1 MDTSSIASSS
11 NQTIVASNPSS
22 NSQTPMVETNGP
34 QTPLVESGGG
44 GGSKEIGSIV
54 DVAV

>member
-1 MDTSSIASSS
+1 MDTSSISSS
-11 NQTIVASNPSS
+11 NNQSIVGSNSYSNP
-22 NSQTPMVETNGP
+22 QTPVVETNTT

>member
-1 MDTSSIASSS
+1 MDTSSINSSS
-11 NQTIVASNPSS
+11 NQSIVVSNPSS
-22 NSQTPMVETNGP
+22 NAQTPIVQNNAT